1 MLGWLCGYHWGR
13 TVGSIGGRQNAGEYI
28 NYNDTVQNVSGN
40 YIIDIEGI
48 TLQSSENKLEISR
61 KLLVETI
68 LELYVD
74 NGGRVC
80 EEDIYE
86 NLENK
91 GYDLNSI
98 ENALMNL
105 ES

>member
-1 MLGWLCGYHWGR
+1 M
-13 TVGSIGGRQNAGEYI
+13 
-28 NYNDTVQNVSGN
+28 
-40 YIIDIEGI
+40 
-48 TLQSSENKLEISR
+48 EISR
-61 KLLVETI
+61 ELLVETI

-80 EEDIYE
+80 EEDIRE

-98 ENALMNL
+98 DNALMNL